1 MRGGE
6 VYPEEEEGMEG
17 MMVSSLWQR
26 REIGES
32 PSS

>member
-6 VYPEEEEGMEG
+6 EYLVEEEGMEG
-17 MMVSSLWQR
+17 IMVSSLWQR

-32 PSS
+32 PSF